1 MDREKEGV
9 IYVHSSLNFTNI
21 GLVKHYKD
29 QDIEICALKLEFNTI
44 KMCVLTMCIAPTG
57 NFSHFLHR
65 LETIF
70 QILYTPTLDF
80 IICGVININYLTGS
94 ERKSQLDT
102 LLLSYN
108 LSGIINF
115 PTKVQNASVTAID
128 NMFIDTSHMENIP

>member
-1 MDREKEGV
+1 M
-9 IYVHSSLNFTNI
+9 NI
-21 GLVKHYKD
+21 DLVKHCKD
-29 QDIEICALKLEFNTI
+29 QDIEICALKLEFSTI
-44 KMCVLTMCIAPTG
+44 QMCVLTTCRAPTG

-65 LETIF
+65 PDTIL

-80 IICGVININYLTGS
+80 IICGDININYLTKS

-115 PTKVQNASVTAID
+115 PTRLQNASVTATD
-128 NMFIDTSHMENIP
+128 NMFIDISHMENLP